1 MERDPVCGMKVDETT
16 ATFSAR
22 YGEQAYHFCAQGC
35 LLAFAKE
42 PEKYVGQAG
51 RPVHIELPRDDSDK
65 PDAPLIRVRGLRK
78 IYQRGKEEVA
88 ALRGVDLDIH
98 PGEFVTVM
106 GPSGCGKSTFLQLV
120 GGIDQP
126 SEGQII
132 VDGQDLGQ
140 MNEEQLTRFRR
151 EKVGFVFQFYN
162 LLPTLTALENVELP
176 LIALGYPK
184 DGRRKMAQATLELV
198 GLGDRL
204 AHKPN
209 ELSGGEQQR
218 VAIARAIVA
227 NHRLILADE
236 PTGDLDSEAS
246 AAVVG
251 LMRELN
257 EKLGLTFVV
266 VTHDPEVGAQGIR
279 TVLLK
284 DGQVVRESPN
294 SGWQITPSRSL

>member
-1 MERDPVCGMKVDETT
+1 MKVDEST

-22 YGEQAYHFCAQGC
+22 YGEQVCYFCAQGC

-51 RPVHIELPRDDSDK
+51 QLLHIKLARGVPGTE
-65 PDAPLIRVRGLRK
+65 PDGPLIRVRGLRK

-106 GPSGCGKSTFLQLV
+106 GPSGCGKSTFLHLV
-120 GGIDQP
+120 GGIDRP
-126 SEGQII
+126 SDGQIV
-132 VDGQDLGQ
+132 VDGQDIGR
-140 MNEEQLTRFRR
+140 MGEEQLTRFRR
-151 EKVGFVFQFYN
+151 EKVGFIFQFYN

-176 LIALGYPK
+176 LVALGYPK
-184 DGRRKMAQATLELV
+184 AGRRKMAQATLELV

-204 AHKPN
+204 THKPN

-236 PTGDLDSEAS
+236 PTGDLDSAAS

-266 VTHDPEVGAQGIR
+266 VTHDPEVGA
-279 TVLLK
+279 
-284 DGQVVRESPN
+284 
-294 SGWQITPSRSL
+294 